1 MGVETVVITED
12 DRADAASF
20 APAADGTA
28 LLEREARGEGHSFL
42 EAVRRF
48 TESHLPCRGWYRVL
62 EVGAGAGSRAMLLA
76 ERGYEVTVV
85 ESDELALRFV
95 RHRFERRGL
104 HAGFQRLDRLAEIEG
119 RFDAVFCFD
128 PPVSSAS
135 PTTALKELRRLVRP
149 RGLLFGGPGFA
160 DVPPKELRRAAL
172 KVDENGVSEFQVFR
186 AGGKLQKLVSLF
198 SRL

>member
-1 MGVETVVITED
+1 
-12 DRADAASF
+12 
-20 APAADGTA
+20 
-28 LLEREARGEGHSFL
+28 
-42 EAVRRF
+42 
-48 TESHLPCRGWYRVL
+48 
-62 EVGAGAGSRAMLLA
+62 MLLA

-104 HAGFQRLDRLAEIEG
+104 DAGFQRLDRLAEIEG

-186 AGGKLQKLVSLF
+186 AGGKLQKIVSLF